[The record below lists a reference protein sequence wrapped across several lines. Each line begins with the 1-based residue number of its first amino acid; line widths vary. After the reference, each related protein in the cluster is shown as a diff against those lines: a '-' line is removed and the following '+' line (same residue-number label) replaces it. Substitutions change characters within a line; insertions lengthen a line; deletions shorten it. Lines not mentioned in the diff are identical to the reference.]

1 MVYIKNYKMFEIVGS
16 IVCYKSDKTQLRK
29 AIDSFLNTDLKI
41 RLILVDNSPT
51 DDLKSIS
58 TDSRVE
64 YIFNPAN
71 PGFGAAHNIA
81 IQKYKLDSKYH
92 LVLNPDVYFDAG
104 VLESLVEYMDLNIN
118 VGHVM
123 PKVLYPNG
131 DIQYLCKLLPT
142 PMDLIF
148 RRFIPFKTIKE
159 SNNNQYEL
167 KFTGYDKIME
177 VPYLSGCFMFFR
189 NSVIQEIGGFDE
201 RYFMYPE
208 DVDITRRINVKYK
221 TMYYPIV
228 HIYHEFGKGSYSS
241 FKLLWIHITSM
252 IKYFNKWGWL
262 YDSQRS
268 ETNNRILSQ
277 LNTI

>member
-1 MVYIKNYKMFEIVGS
+1 MFEIVGS
-16 IVCYKSDKTQLRK
+16 IVCYQSNKTQLRK
-29 AIDSFLNTDLKI
+29 AIDSFLNTGLNI
-41 RLILVDNSPT
+41 RLVLVDNSPT

-64 YIFNPAN
+64 YIFNPSN

-81 IQKYKLDSKYH
+81 IQKYNLDSKYH
-92 LVLNPDVYFDAG
+92 LVLNPDVYFDSG
-104 VLESLVEYMDLNIN
+104 VLESLIEYMDLNTN

-131 DIQYLCKLLPT
+131 NIQYLCKQLPT

-148 RRFIPFKTIKE
+148 RRFIPFKSIKE

-167 KFTGYDKIME
+167 RFTGYNKIME

-189 NSVIQEIGGFDE
+189 SSVIQDIGGFDE

-208 DVDITRRINVKYK
+208 DVDITRRINEKYK
-221 TMYYPIV
+221 TMFYPIV

-252 IKYFNKWGWL
+252 IKYFNKWGWFF
-262 YDSQRS
+262 DSKRS
-268 ETNNRILSQ
+268 ETNKRILSQ